1 MRVSIKL
8 PDKQD
13 IVTSSSYLTLE
24 IYLNKMAK
32 TQTLSRF
39 NSNQSKGKLA
49 FVF

>member
-8 PDKQD
+8 PEKQD

-39 NSNQSKGKLA
+39 NSNQSQSKRE
-49 FVF
+49 F